1 MSDVTEHYVE
11 VNGLPCRVW
20 EKGEGRKL
28 FYLPGVAGLPRWTG
42 FLDKLAE
49 TRRVVAPSLPGYPG
63 AEGHDLLDSH
73 LDWIVAALD
82 LLAAAGADSGE
93 PIDLI
98 GASIGG
104 SFAAEIAAV
113 CPALVRRLVLIA
125 PFGLY
130 DTDAPPADIWAQRPG
145 AAPAILCRNPDT
157 FTAFTAPPV
166 GADPG
171 EWSIVMTRAAEAT
184 ARVLWPLGDTRLIR
198 RLHRISADTLVV
210 WGDED
215 KVLAPSYAEHFGHEI
230 AARAAVALIPGAG
243 HLADLDSPE
252 LAAQFIAGF
261 VNQG

>member
-1 MSDVTEHYVE
+1 MSDVSESFVA

-28 FYLPGVAGLPRWTG
+28 FYLAGVAGLPRWTKL
-42 FLDKLAE
+42 LDRLAE
-49 TRRVVAPSLPGYPG
+49 TRRVVAPSLPGFPG

-73 LDWIVAALD
+73 LDWITAVLD
-82 LLAAAGADSGE
+82 LLDAAGADE

-98 GASIGG
+98 GASVGG
-104 SFAAEIAAV
+104 SFAAEVAAIA
-113 CPALVRRLVLIA
+113 PRLVRRLVLIA

-130 DTDAPPADIWAQRPG
+130 DADAPPTDIWAQRPG
-145 AAPAILCRNPDT
+145 AQPAVLCKNPDT
-157 FTAFTAPPV
+157 YNAFAAPPE

-171 EWSIVMTRAAEAT
+171 EWSIVMTRAFEAT

-198 RLHRISADTLVV
+198 RLHRVRADTLVV

-230 AARAAVALIPGAG
+230 TARAAVAIIPDAG
-243 HLADLDSPE
+243 HLADLDNPE
-252 LAAQFIAGF
+252 LAAQFISGF